1 MGPGSAMNTGA
12 ASQVLFTRADLWSSC
27 HSHAPHQ
34 NELELEILGLPS
46 DPPKQCQAP
55 VGHSRAR

>member
-1 MGPGSAMNTGA
+1 MGPGSAMNIGA
-12 ASQVLFTRADLWSSC
+12 ASQVPFTRADLSSC

-46 DPPKQCQAP
+46 DPSSN
-55 VGHSRAR
+55 VRHL